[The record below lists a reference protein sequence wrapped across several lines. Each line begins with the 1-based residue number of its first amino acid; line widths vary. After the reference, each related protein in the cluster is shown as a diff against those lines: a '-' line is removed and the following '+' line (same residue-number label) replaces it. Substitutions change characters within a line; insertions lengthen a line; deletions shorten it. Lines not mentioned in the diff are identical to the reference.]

1 MSRPGEPVCYQL
13 RVAGHLDEHWSVWF
27 DAMSLVH
34 EADGTTSLCG
44 SVADQSAL
52 YGLLAKVRDLGAT
65 LISVEVIDTAP

>member
-13 RVAGHLDEHWSVWF
+13 RIAGHLDEHWSVWF

-52 YGLLAKVRDLGAT
+52 YGLLA
-65 LISVEVIDTAP
+65 

>member
-1 MSRPGEPVCYQL
+1 MSGPGEPVCYQL
-13 RVAGHLDEHWSVWF
+13 RVVGHLDEHWSIWF

-34 EADGTTSLCG
+34 EADGTTSLRG

>member
-1 MSRPGEPVCYQL
+1 MSRPGELVCYQL

>member
-13 RVAGHLDEHWSVWF
+13 RVTGHLDEHWSVWF

-65 LISVEVIDTAP
+65 LISVEVVDTTP

>member
-27 DAMSLVH
+27 DATSLVH

-44 SVADQSAL
+44 LVADQSAL
-52 YGLLAKVRDLGAT
+52 YGLLAKVRDLGAS
-65 LISVEVIDTAP
+65 LISVEVVDTAP